1 MVITMKKILVIHGAG
16 MQMRGKSGIDI
27 FGPMTLAQY
36 DEAIR
41 GFAKELGVDVEI
53 FSSNSEGAIIDRLY
67 AAHDEGI
74 AGAIFNPAGFTTGY
88 RSLNQALTQ
97 VNFPTIEVHMSNPAR
112 RGTHSEILANS
123 LGGISGFG
131 INGYALA
138 LRGLRDR
145 AG

>member
-1 MVITMKKILVIHGAG
+1 MKKILVIHGAG
-16 MQMRGKSGIDI
+16 MQMRGKSGIET
-27 FGPMTLAQY
+27 FGPMALPQY

-41 GFAKELGVDVEI
+41 GFAKELGVEVEI

-74 AGAIFNPAGFTTGY
+74 AGAVFNPAGFTTGY

-97 VNFPTIEVHMSNPAR
+97 VNFPTVEVHMSNPAR

-138 LRGLRDR
+138 LRGIRDR
-145 AG
+145 GG

>member
-1 MVITMKKILVIHGAG
+1 MVKILVIHGAG
-16 MQMRGKSGIDI
+16 MQMRGKSGIET
-27 FGPMTLAQY
+27 FGPMTLPQY
-36 DEAIR
+36 DEAII
-41 GFAKELGVDVEI
+41 GFAKELGVEVEI
-53 FSSNSEGAIIDRLY
+53 LSSNSEGAIIDRLY

-74 AGAIFNPAGFTTGY
+74 AGCIFNPAGFTTGY

-97 VNFPTIEVHMSNPAR
+97 VNFPTIEVHMSNPAK

-123 LGGISGFG
+123 LGGVSGFG

-145 AG
+145 AKS

>member
-1 MVITMKKILVIHGAG
+1 MKKILVIHGAG
-16 MQMRGKSGIDI
+16 MQMRGKSGIET
-27 FGPMTLAQY
+27 FGPMTLTQY

-41 GFAKELGVDVEI
+41 GFAKELGVEVEI

-74 AGAIFNPAGFTTGY
+74 AGAVFNPAGFTTGY
-88 RSLNQALTQ
+88 RSLNQALTR
-97 VNFPTIEVHMSNPAR
+97 VNFPTVEVHMSNPAR

-138 LRGLRDR
+138 LRGIRDR

>member
-1 MVITMKKILVIHGAG
+1 MKKILVIHGAG
-16 MQMRGKSGIDI
+16 MQMRGKSGTET
-27 FGPMTLAQY
+27 FGPMTLPQY

-41 GFAKELGVDVEI
+41 GFAKELGVEVEI

-67 AAHDEGI
+67 AAHEEGI

-97 VNFPTIEVHMSNPAR
+97 VNFPTVEVHMSNPAR

-138 LRGLRDR
+138 LRGIRDR

>member
-1 MVITMKKILVIHGAG
+1 MKKILVIHGAG
-16 MQMRGKSGIDI
+16 MQMRGKSGIDT
-27 FGPMTLAQY
+27 FGPMTLPQY

-41 GFAKELGVDVEI
+41 GFAKELGVEVEI

-97 VNFPTIEVHMSNPAR
+97 VSFPTVEVHMSNPAR

-138 LRGLRDR
+138 LRGIRDR

>member
-1 MVITMKKILVIHGAG
+1 MKKILVIHGAG
-16 MQMRGKSGIDI
+16 MQMRGKSGIET
-27 FGPMTLAQY
+27 FGPMTLSQY
-36 DEAIR
+36 HEAIR
-41 GFAKELGVDVEI
+41 GFAKELGVEVEI
-53 FSSNSEGAIIDRLY
+53 FASNSEGAIIDRLY

-74 AGAIFNPAGFTTGY
+74 AGAVFNPAGFTTGY

-97 VNFPTIEVHMSNPAR
+97 VNFPTVEVHMSNPAR

-138 LRGLRDR
+138 LRGIRDR